1 MPYRHNAKA
10 DALGVDRCF
19 ALLRHDVC
27 YDYPCFVILSEAK
40 DLMIVSVGAGLVP
53 ALCLRLFC
61 FGHPQGVPLQAL
73 FVAVVFYVRARVFK
87 LRPCFRGGAT
97 K

>member
-1 MPYRHNAKA
+1 MTCAMIIL
-10 DALGVDRCF
+10 ALSSW
-19 ALLRHDVC
+19 
-27 YDYPCFVILSEAK
+27 SEANQRSTPGGAKVK

-61 FGHPQGVPLQAL
+61 FGHPQGVPLLAR

-87 LRPCFRGGAT
+87 LRPCFRGAVT